1 PQLTCDR
8 GVLVTHAR
16 QHTLGEVR
24 RVVVVRQLLGV
35 VERPVAVLPRD
46 LVGLVARRADA
57 ARVVGRHRNLLERA
71 LDDRRDALADL
82 DFVDVAGLV
91 SPARLRPRLRRDVV
105 EFLVGDLVRAALF
118 VAEAAARPRPRHPE
132 RAGRGLGDEDAVRLP
147 YIARVD
153 PLDDEAP
160 GVRPLP
166 DLDVAHSGFRADA
179 VAAPHD

>member
-57 ARVVGRHRNLLERA
+57 ARVVGRRRDLLERA

-82 DFVDVAGLV
+82 AFVDVAGLV
-91 SPARLRPRLRRDVV
+91 SPALLRQRLRRDVLQ
-105 EFLVGDLVRAALF
+105 FLLGERVRAALF
-118 VAEAAARPRPRHPE
+118 LAQTSAGPWPRHPE
-132 RAGRGLGDEDAVRLP
+132 RARRPGLRRSSGACLP
-147 YIARVD
+147 C
-153 PLDDEAP
+153 
-160 GVRPLP
+160 
-166 DLDVAHSGFRADA
+166 
-179 VAAPHD
+179 AAPTAPAPRCRRVPRW